1 MADHLPLDLLS
12 AHLDGETS
20 APEARRV
27 AAHLAACP
35 ACRERLTQARRLV
48 GTLRGMAPAEPPG
61 DLAARVGARIAA
73 ERQAGAGR
81 WARALRACYSASLR
95 WFALPPSRHS
105 FSTPLGATLAVL
117 VMALVAEHGS
127 LPGLAGGTAAR
138 QRPEFLVSEAFGE
151 TPAVLPQTTSEVA
164 GRVFV
169 LGDGVWVQRGV
180 DASDARE
187 PQARVQARS
196 PQGRALLAQLSG
208 LGVLLADGSRVV
220 LRYKLETLELSD

>member
-1 MADHLPLDLLS
+1 MGDHLSLDLLS

-20 APEARRV
+20 APESRRI

-35 ACRERLTQARRLV
+35 ACRERLARARRLV
-48 GTLRGMAPAEPPG
+48 GTLRATAPAEPPA
-61 DLAARVGARIAA
+61 DLAARVAARIAA
-73 ERQAGAGR
+73 ERPAGARR
-81 WARALRACYSASLR
+81 WAQALRSWSLR

-105 FSTPLGATLAVL
+105 FSTPLGATLAIL
-117 VMALVAEHGS
+117 VMALVVEHGS
-127 LPGLAGGTAAR
+127 LPGLSGTTAAR
-138 QRPEFLVSEAFGE
+138 QQPEFLVSETFGAP
-151 TPAVLPQTTSEVA
+151 PAVLPQTTSEVA

-169 LGDGVWVQRGV
+169 LSDGVWVQRGV
-180 DASDARE
+180 DASDALE